1 MSGCGKLHLVWS
13 YSIRICHI
21 TYSVVFVKT
30 EDTSKAKPAGKGS
43 SGYAAHLSYCMLL
56 YSGYNGLS
64 EYTTALK
71 NF

>member
-1 MSGCGKLHLVWS
+1 M
-13 YSIRICHI
+13 
-21 TYSVVFVKT
+21 KT

-43 SGYAAHLSYCMLL
+43 SGYASHLSYCTIL